1 MNDKTKYALLI
12 LLRWFL
18 AVVFIY
24 AALGKIADPA
34 AFAQQI
40 DHYRLLPWPAVAA
53 AAVVLPW
60 LELLCGLLL
69 IGGRWIQG
77 ASLWLMTLNGVFIIA
92 IASAMVRGLDIDC
105 GCFSLQGHASRVSLQ
120 RIVEDVLFLL
130 IAALTFKQA
139 HSARTE

>member
-1 MNDKTKYALLI
+1 MNDKTKNTLLI

-18 AVVFIY
+18 AGVFIY

-34 AFAQQI
+34 AFAEQI

-69 IGGRWIQG
+69 IGGIWVQG
-77 ASLWLMTLNGVFIIA
+77 ASLWLIVLNGVFIAA

-105 GCFSLQGHASRVSLQ
+105 GCFSLQGHASQVSLQ
-120 RIVEDVLFLL
+120 RIAEDLFFLL
-130 IAALTFKQA
+130 IAVLTFRQA
-139 HSARTE
+139 RPAGTE

>member
-1 MNDKTKYALLI
+1 MNEKTKNALLL

-77 ASLWLMTLNGVFIIA
+77 ASLWLIVLNGVFIAA

-105 GCFSLQGHASRVSLQ
+105 GCFSLPGHPSQVSLQ
-120 RIVEDVLFLL
+120 RIVEDVFFLL
-130 IAALTFKQA
+130 IAVLTFRQA
-139 HSARTE
+139 RPARME

>member
-1 MNDKTKYALLI
+1 MNDKTKNTLLV

-34 AFAQQI
+34 AFAEQI
-40 DHYRLLPWPAVAA
+40 DHYRLLPWPAVATA
-53 AAVVLPW
+53 AMVLPW

-77 ASLWLMTLNGVFIIA
+77 ASLWLIVLNAVFIVA

-105 GCFSLQGHASRVSLQ
+105 GCFSLPGQASQVSLH
-120 RIVEDVLFLL
+120 RIVEDLFFLL
-130 IAALTFKQA
+130 IAVLSFRQA
-139 HSARTE
+139 RPAGTE